1 VPQHAGIETGTAAA
15 AAGAALDLVP
25 ADPARAA
32 AQAARAIELAR
43 RQGDRGAQST
53 AHRALGLAALE
64 LGDLGG
70 ALTALH
76 AAVRVATAA
85 GLPQVAARAR
95 MSRAFVLLS
104 QGRTGAALRDA
115 EAAVAS
121 MRGLDRARALAQR
134 GLVLQRSGRLDDALA
149 VYATALPALRRH
161 HDRLWEARLR
171 NNRALLHAYRGDPR
185 RAKADIAR
193 AEELYT
199 ALDLPWARAA
209 ARWNLGLIER
219 KRGDIPAS
227 LAALDSAAEAYRKAD
242 LPMAALLTEKAEVLL
257 SAGLADEA
265 LQTLAPAVAELA
277 QAGQAA
283 DLAEAQLL
291 LARAQLA
298 AGGLGL
304 AVASAA
310 AARRGFT
317 RQHRPSWAAAAL
329 YVEVHAAWA
338 GGERSPRLLRLARE
352 AARRLEAT
360 GWGTEALDIRLLIAR
375 IATDL
380 RRLDLATAELRVAAR
395 ARRAAQLERRAHAW
409 HALALL
415 RVQSG
420 DRRGAYAA
428 VSAGLAAADQ
438 HRAMLGATELRV
450 LVAAQVAELAALGV
464 ALAIEDGDAERVL
477 CSAERYRAAAL
488 RIRPVLPPAD
498 EGLAELR
505 TALRLAADEA
515 ERARLSGAPVQALS
529 RRQHAL
535 EEQLRQRL
543 RHAPGEQVPGQEAR
557 GEQARADGHP
567 GLASDAGGVARLA
580 TALAG
585 RVLVEY
591 VESGG
596 DLYAV
601 IIGAGRPALRAL
613 GPADPVAA
621 ELDALRFAWRRLLT
635 GHGSPASLRAA
646 ADLTAHAAGRLDDA
660 LLAPLGPLPDGCPL
674 VLVPPGSLRSLPWPM
689 LPGCAGRPVTVAP
702 SAASWLAARTRAA
715 QGRAQ
720 AGQRESS
727 PRAGQR
733 VVLVAGPG
741 LEAAADE
748 IDALSAVYPGAQ
760 VLTGREATVSA
771 ALRAL
776 DGADVAHVAA
786 HGSFRADNP
795 LFSSLLLADGPLTVY
810 DLERLGSAPRTIML
824 AACDSAL
831 STAGPGDEMTGLA
844 AALLAVGA
852 SAVIAPLLPLPD
864 EVSGRLAHGWHR
876 RVSGGASPAAALAEV
891 TAPGATDSA
900 LARLSAA
907 TLVCLGYGG

>member
-1 VPQHAGIETGTAAA
+1 VAQHAGVETGTAAE

-32 AQAARAIELAR
+32 AQAARAVELAR

-53 AHRALGLAALE
+53 AHRALGLAAHE
-64 LGDLGG
+64 LGDLSG

-104 QGRTGAALRDA
+104 QGRIGAALRDA

-121 MRGLDRARALAQR
+121 MRGLDRARALAQQ
-134 GLVLQRSGRLDDALA
+134 GLVLQRSGHLDDALA

-171 NNRALLHAYRGDPR
+171 NNRSLLHAYRGDPR
-185 RAKADIAR
+185 RAKADNAR
-193 AEELYT
+193 ADELF
-199 ALDLPWARAA
+199 AVLDLPWSRAS
-209 ARWNLGLIER
+209 ARWNLGIIEG

-227 LAALDSAAEAYRKAD
+227 LAAFDSAIDAFRKAD
-242 LPMAALLTEKAEVLL
+242 RPMAGLLTEKGTVLL

-265 LQTLAPAVAELA
+265 LQTIAPAVAELS
-277 QAGQAA
+277 QGGQAA
-283 DLAEAQLL
+283 DLAEVQLL
-291 LARAQLA
+291 LARAQLS
-298 AGGLGL
+298 AGEPGPAGE
-304 AVASAA
+304 SAA

-380 RRLDLATAELRVAAR
+380 GRLDLATAELRAAAR
-395 ARRAAQLERRAHAW
+395 ARRAAQLERRARAW

-428 VSAGLAAADQ
+428 VSAGLAAADR

-450 LVAAQVAELAALGV
+450 LVAAQVAELAALGK
-464 ALAIEDGDAERVL
+464 ALAVEDGDAERVL
-477 CSAERYRAAAL
+477 GSAERYRAAAL

-498 EGLAELR
+498 ERLAELR

-515 ERARLSGAPVQALS
+515 ENARLSGAPVQVLS

-543 RHAPGEQVPGQEAR
+543 RHAPGEQAP
-557 GEQARADGHP
+557 GEQAEAGGHP
-567 GLASDAGGVARLA
+567 GRDPDAATVARLT

-591 VESGG
+591 VESGD

-613 GPADPVAA
+613 GPAHPVAA
-621 ELDALRFAWRRLLT
+621 ELDSLRFAWRRLLT
-635 GHGSPASLRAA
+635 GHGSAASLRAA

-660 LLAPLGPLPDGCPL
+660 LLAPLAPLLGGWPL

-689 LPGCAGRPVTVAP
+689 LPGCVGRPVTVAP
-702 SAASWLAARTRAA
+702 SAASWLAARTRAVP
-715 QGRAQ
+715 
-720 AGQRESS
+720 GQPAALRPESAS
-727 PRAGQR
+727 RAGRR

-741 LEAAADE
+741 LEGAADE
-748 IDALSAVYPGAQ
+748 IEALSAVYPGAQ

-864 EVSGRLAHGWHR
+864 EVSARLAYGWHR
-876 RVSGGASPAAALAEV
+876 RVSEGATPAAALAEV
-891 TAPGATDSA
+891 TAPAAANGP
-900 LARLSAA
+900 LAGLSAA

>member
-1 VPQHAGIETGTAAA
+1 MQQHAGIETGTAAEA
-15 AAGAALDLVP
+15 AAAALDLVP

-32 AQAARAIELAR
+32 AQAARAVELAR
-43 RQGDRGAQST
+43 RHGDRGAQST
-53 AHRALGLAALE
+53 AHRALGLAARE
-64 LGDLGG
+64 LGDLSG

-85 GLPQVAARAR
+85 GLPQVAAQAR

-149 VYATALPALRRH
+149 VYATALPALLRH

-193 AEELYT
+193 AEELF
-199 ALDLPWARAA
+199 AVLDLPGRGRARGGTSASS
-209 ARWNLGLIER
+209 
-219 KRGDIPAS
+219 RG
-227 LAALDSAAEAYRKAD
+227 SAATSPRRSPRSTAPSEAYRKAD
-242 LPMAALLTEKAEVLL
+242 LPMAALLTEKGEVLL

-265 LQTLAPAVAELA
+265 LQTLAAAVAELS
-277 QAGQAA
+277 QGGQAA

-291 LARAQLA
+291 LARAQLS
-298 AGGLGL
+298 AGAPGPAG
-304 AVASAA
+304 ASAA

-317 RQHRPSWAAAAL
+317 RQHRPGWAAAAL

-380 RRLDLATAELRVAAR
+380 GRLDLATAQLRAAAR
-395 ARRAAQLERRAHAW
+395 ARRAAQLERRARAW

-428 VSAGLAAADQ
+428 VSAGLAAADRQ
-438 HRAMLGATELRV
+438 RAMLGATELRV

-464 ALAIEDGDAERVL
+464 ALAVEEGDAERVL

-498 EGLAELR
+498 ERLAELR

-515 ERARLSGAPVQALS
+515 EKARLSGAPVQALS

-543 RHAPGEQVPGQEAR
+543 RHAPGSRRGRGGRAPG
-557 GEQARADGHP
+557 P
-567 GLASDAGGVARLA
+567 GP
-580 TALAG
+580 G
-585 RVLVEY
+585 RRE
-591 VESGG
+591 
-596 DLYAV
+596 
-601 IIGAGRPALRAL
+601 
-613 GPADPVAA
+613 
-621 ELDALRFAWRRLLT
+621 AWR
-635 GHGSPASLRAA
+635 AS
-646 ADLTAHAAGRLDDA
+646 
-660 LLAPLGPLPDGCPL
+660 PLP
-674 VLVPPGSLRSLPWPM
+674 
-689 LPGCAGRPVTVAP
+689 
-702 SAASWLAARTRAA
+702 
-715 QGRAQ
+715 
-720 AGQRESS
+720 
-727 PRAGQR
+727 
-733 VVLVAGPG
+733 
-741 LEAAADE
+741 
-748 IDALSAVYPGAQ
+748 
-760 VLTGREATVSA
+760 
-771 ALRAL
+771 
-776 DGADVAHVAA
+776 
-786 HGSFRADNP
+786 
-795 LFSSLLLADGPLTVY
+795 
-810 DLERLGSAPRTIML
+810 
-824 AACDSAL
+824 
-831 STAGPGDEMTGLA
+831 
-844 AALLAVGA
+844 
-852 SAVIAPLLPLPD
+852 
-864 EVSGRLAHGWHR
+864 
-876 RVSGGASPAAALAEV
+876 SPAACSLSTSRAAV
-891 TAPGATDSA
+891 TCT
-900 LARLSAA
+900 R
-907 TLVCLGYGG
+907 

>member
-1 VPQHAGIETGTAAA
+1 MPQPAGIETGTAAA

-32 AQAARAIELAR
+32 AQAARAVELAR

-53 AHRALGLAALE
+53 AHRALGLAARE

-85 GLPQVAARAR
+85 GLPQVAAQAR

-104 QGRTGAALRDA
+104 QGRTAAALRDA

-149 VYATALPALRRH
+149 IYARALPALRRH

-193 AEELYT
+193 AEQLYT
-199 ALDLPWARAA
+199 VLDLPRARAG
-209 ARWNLGLIER
+209 ARWNLGLIEG

-227 LAALDSAAEAYRKAD
+227 LAAFDSAVEAYRKAD
-242 LPMAALLTEKAEVLL
+242 LPMAALLTEKGGVLL

-265 LQTLAPAVAELA
+265 LQTLAAAVAEHA
-277 QAGQAA
+277 QRGQAA

-291 LARAQLA
+291 FARAQLS
-298 AGGLGL
+298 AGGPGP
-304 AVASAA
+304 AGASAA

-317 RQHRPSWAAAAL
+317 RQHRPAWAAAAL

-380 RRLDLATAELRVAAR
+380 GRLDLATAELRATAR
-395 ARRAAQLERRAHAW
+395 ARGAAQLDRRARAW

-415 RVQSG
+415 RAQSG

-428 VSAGLAAADQ
+428 VSAGLAAADR

-464 ALAIEDGDAERVL
+464 ALAIEDGDPERVL
-477 CSAERYRAAAL
+477 GAAERYRAAAL
-488 RIRPVLPPAD
+488 RIRPVLPSAD
-498 EGLAELR
+498 ERLVELR

-515 ERARLSGAPVQALS
+515 ESARLGGTPMQALS

-543 RHAPGEQVPGQEAR
+543 RHAPGEQAP
-557 GEQARADGHP
+557 GEQAAAGGHP
-567 GLASDAGGVARLA
+567 ALASDAATMAGLA
-580 TALAG
+580 TALDG

-601 IIGAGRPALRAL
+601 IIEAGRPALRAL
-613 GPADPVAA
+613 GPAGQVAA
-621 ELDALRFAWRRLLT
+621 ELDSLRFAWRRLLT
-635 GHGSPASLRAA
+635 GHGSAASLRAA

-660 LLAPLGPLPDGCPL
+660 LLAPLGPLPAGCPL

-689 LPGCAGRPVTVAP
+689 LPGCAARPVTVAP

-715 QGRAQ
+715 PGRPQAAQ
-720 AGQRESS
+720 RGPA
-727 PRAGQR
+727 PRAGRR

-741 LEAAADE
+741 LKTAAEE
-748 IDALSAVYPGAQ
+748 IEALSAVYPGAQ

-810 DLERLGSAPRTIML
+810 DLERLGSAPRSIML

-852 SAVIAPLLPLPD
+852 SAVIAPLLPLPE
-864 EVSGRLAHGWHR
+864 EVSARLAHDWHR
-876 RVSGGASPAAALAEV
+876 RVGEGATPAAALAEV
-891 TAPGATDSA
+891 TAPAAADGP